1 MILWDVFKVIIIS
14 AKSLLAEEIGKVTV
28 QNSLNCYEK
37 ICSYFNAQCSKWFNV
52 CKNCL
57 ISNKVKLKTL
67 SQWYIPR
74 LSLLVDVYWTLI
86 NISETV
92 TL

>member
-14 AKSLLAEEIGKVTV
+14 AKSLLAEEISKVTV

-37 ICSYFNAQCSKWFNV
+37 ICSYFNAQYSKWFNV

-57 ISNKVKLKTL
+57 IFKQSEVKNTVTVIYSTSITL
-67 SQWYIPR
+67 SGCV
-74 LSLLVDVYWTLI
+74 LNL
-86 NISETV
+86 N
-92 TL
+92 